1 MKDFFN
7 SPTFRCLCVSLARL
21 AQRSCLF
28 MGDRTR
34 DQSYFFPFIAPVARS
49 CRLITFDLRGCGRS
63 QKFGDP
69 HRYHIDLVVEDLA
82 QLLDLLQPESAIL
95 LGFSYGGRVALR
107 FLDRYAAR
115 VQKLILASSTA
126 YADFAG
132 ELDQWDEYQS
142 RYTDQIRQEQAI
154 WQASS
159 PSAEQR
165 TRLLAELTLPLNIY
179 LLDLLPLAR
188 QVIDRIDFSGEWMQA
203 WQAGTL
209 RGVQHANYAERL
221 NALGTPLLILHGEKD
236 MGFPVAVAK
245 RLAEQVPG
253 AVLTI
258 CHKLVIS
265 LTLKPQKRGTP
276 LCFTF
281 CLRNKEDTRLCLA
294 SRQTFRTDCSRT
306 PLMHRTVLNGTQ
318 NNNARQL
325 Q

>member
-1 MKDFFN
+1 VESLFPIDQAMPQ
-7 SPTFRCLCVSLARL
+7 PTHEGLLQLSEVSLFVRQFGTTGPVVVL
-21 AQRSCLF
+21 IH
-28 MGDRTR
+28 GGPDW

-82 QLLDLLQPESAIL
+82 QLLDLLQLESAIL

-107 FLDRYAAR
+107 FLDRYATR

-126 YADFAG
+126 YEDFAG
-132 ELDQWDEYQS
+132 DLEQWDEYQS
-142 RYTDQIRQEQAI
+142 RYTDHVREVEQAI

-179 LLDLLPLAR
+179 HLDLLPLAQ

-209 RGVQHANYAERL
+209 SGVQHANYAERL
-221 NALGTPLLILHGEKD
+221 HALGTPLLILHGEKD

-245 RLAEQVPG
+245 RLAEQVPN
-253 AVLTI
+253 AMLTI
-258 CHKLVIS
+258 L
-265 LTLKPQKRGTP
+265 PQTGH
-276 LCFTF
+276 
-281 CLRNKEDTRLCLA
+281 LA
-294 SRQTFRTDCSRT
+294 HIEATEAW
-306 PLMHRTVLNGTQ
+306 
-318 NNNARQL
+318 NAALLHFLSQE
-325 Q
+325 

>member
-1 MKDFFN
+1 VDSLLLLDQAMPQ
-7 SPTFRCLCVSLARL
+7 PTHEGLLQLTDVSLFVRQFGTTGPAVVL
-21 AQRSCLF
+21 IN
-28 MGDRTR
+28 GGPDW
-34 DQSYFFPFIAPVARS
+34 DQSYFFPFIAPLARS

-69 HRYHIDLVVEDLA
+69 HRYSLDLVVEDLA
-82 QLLDLLQPESAIL
+82 QLLDLLHLESAIL

-126 YADFAG
+126 YEDFAG

-142 RYTDQIRQEQAI
+142 RYTDQIRQREQAI

-179 LLDLLPLAR
+179 HLDLLPLAR

-209 RGVQHANYAERL
+209 RGVHHANYAERL
-221 NALGTPLLILHGEKD
+221 NALGTRVLILHGEKD

-245 RLAEQVPG
+245 RLAEQVLG

-258 CHKLVIS
+258 L
-265 LTLKPQKRGTP
+265 PQTGH
-276 LCFTF
+276 
-281 CLRNKEDTRLCLA
+281 LA
-294 SRQTFRTDCSRT
+294 HIEATEAW
-306 PLMHRTVLNGTQ
+306 
-318 NNNARQL
+318 NAALLHFLSQK
-325 Q
+325 